1 MTGMSA
7 IDPVPPPTAAI
18 NLRRLVVLRTLT
30 LTGQA
35 LAVWVAVQSLR
46 MWLPLKPLVL
56 ILAGMA
62 VVNLLTWLR
71 LTRTWPVRDGELF
84 AQLTLDVLA
93 LTGLLY
99 YTGGSTNP
107 FAPLYLLPLT
117 LTAAALPRA
126 WTWFMVGL
134 TVTCYTALLFVYVPL
149 PGAHA
154 VHGDEF
160 QTHVVGMWLGFLLS
174 AVLIATFA
182 VRMAATL
189 RERDRLAAAMRE
201 QELKHERV
209 LALGTLATGAAHELG
224 TPLSTLAVLLKDI
237 SPGKPVDDETLS
249 ILRAQVA
256 RSKDILNSLSA
267 SAGAVR
273 AEAGAPCALDA
284 WLEELVR
291 GWQARRP
298 GARARLQLDGT
309 QPAPRIVAEQTLA
322 QAIVNILNNAADA
335 SPDDVEVNGR
345 WSTDALTLEIADRG
359 AGLAPEVESAIGEPF
374 IADATEARAAGQGW
388 PVCGFSTKEEG
399 LGLGLFLA
407 YTTLNRFGGTVRLLK
422 REGGGT
428 LCRLTLPLKGIT
440 A

>member
-7 IDPVPPPTAAI
+7 TEPVSPPTAAI

-30 LTGQA
+30 LSGQA
-35 LAVWVAVQSLR
+35 LAVWVAVQSLH

-56 ILAGMA
+56 ILAAMS
-62 VVNLLTWLR
+62 VLNLLTWLR
-71 LTRTWPVRDGELF
+71 LARAWPVRDGELF
-84 AQLTLDVLA
+84 AQLTFDVLA

-107 FAPLYLLPLT
+107 FAPLYLLPIT
-117 LTAAALPRA
+117 LTAAALPRTH
-126 WTWFMVGL
+126 TWFMVGL
-134 TVTCYTALLFVYVPL
+134 AVACYTALLFVYVPL

-154 VHGDEF
+154 MHGDEF
-160 QTHVVGMWLGFLLS
+160 QMHVVGMWLGFLVS
-174 AVLIATFA
+174 AALIATFA
-182 VRMAATL
+182 VRMNATL
-189 RERDRLAAAMRE
+189 RERDRLVAAMRE

-237 SPGKPVDDETLS
+237 APGKPVDGETLS

-256 RSKDILNSLSA
+256 RSKEILASLSA
-267 SAGAVR
+267 SAGAAR
-273 AEAGAPCALDA
+273 AEAGAPQALDA
-284 WLEELVR
+284 WLEELLR

-298 GARARLQLDGT
+298 GVRMRSHLEGPP
-309 QPAPRIVAEQTLA
+309 PAPRIVAELTLT
-322 QAIVNILNNAADA
+322 QAVVNILNNAADV

-345 WSTDALTLEIADRG
+345 WTADELVLEIADRG
-359 AGLAPEVESAIGEPF
+359 PGLAPEVEQRAGEPF
-374 IADATEARAAGQGW
+374 
-388 PVCGFSTKEEG
+388 VSTKGEG

-407 YTTLNRFGGTVRLLK
+407 YTTLSRFGGTVRLLR

-428 LCRLTLPLKGIT
+428 LCRLMLPLKGI
-440 A
+440 AA

>member
-1 MTGMSA
+1 VSEPLNAPGPS
-7 IDPVPPPTAAI
+7 PAAI

-35 LAVWVAVQSLR
+35 LAVWVAVESLR

-62 VVNLLTWLR
+62 VLNLLTWLR
-71 LTRTWPVRDGELF
+71 LTRPKPVRDGELF

-107 FAPLYLLPLT
+107 FAPLYLLPIT

-126 WTWFMVGL
+126 HTWFMVGL
-134 TVTCYTALLFVYVPL
+134 AVACYTLLLFAYVPL
-149 PGAHA
+149 PGTHA
-154 VHGDEF
+154 MHGDEF
-160 QTHVVGMWLGFLLS
+160 QLHVVGMWLGFLLS
-174 AVLIATFA
+174 AALIATFA
-182 VRMAATL
+182 VRMSATL
-189 RERDRLAAAMRE
+189 RSRDRLAAAMRE

-224 TPLSTLAVLLKDI
+224 TPLATLAVLLKDMA
-237 SPGKPVDDETLS
+237 PDKPVDDETLA

-256 RSKDILNSLSA
+256 RSKEILASLSA
-267 SAGAVR
+267 SAGAAR
-273 AEAGAPCALDA
+273 AEAGAPQALDA
-284 WLEELVR
+284 WLTDSVR
-291 GWQARRP
+291 RWQAVRP
-298 GARARLQLDGT
+298 GVNARTRFEGA
-309 QPAPRIVAEQTLA
+309 QPAPRIVAEQTLT

-335 SPDDVEVNGR
+335 SPDDVEVSGR
-345 WSTDALTLEIADRG
+345 WNADELTLEIADRG
-359 AGLAPEVESAIGEPF
+359 AGLAPEVEQRAGEPF
-374 IADATEARAAGQGW
+374 L
-388 PVCGFSTKEEG
+388 STKEEG

-407 YTTLNRFGGTVRLLK
+407 YTTLHRFGGSVRLLR

-428 LCRLTLPLKGIT
+428 ICRLTLPLGGIT

>member
-1 MTGMSA
+1 MTGMSVT
-7 IDPVPPPTAAI
+7 DPVPPPTAAI

-30 LTGQA
+30 LSGQA
-35 LAVWVAVQSLR
+35 LAVWVAVQSLH

-62 VVNLLTWLR
+62 VLNLLTWLR
-71 LTRTWPVRDGELF
+71 LALSWPVRDGELF

-107 FAPLYLLPLT
+107 FAPLYLLPIT

-126 WTWFMVGL
+126 HTWFMVGL
-134 TVTCYTALLFVYVPL
+134 AVACYTALLFVYVPL

-154 VHGDEF
+154 MHGDEF
-160 QTHVVGMWLGFLLS
+160 QMHVVGMWLGFLVS
-174 AVLIATFA
+174 AALIATFA
-182 VRMAATL
+182 VRMSATL

-201 QELKHERV
+201 QALKHERV

-224 TPLSTLAVLLKDI
+224 TPLSTLAVLLKDMA
-237 SPGKPVDDETLS
+237 PEKPVDTETLA

-256 RSKDILNSLSA
+256 RSKEILASLSA

-273 AEAGAPCALDA
+273 AEAGAPQALDR
-284 WLEELVR
+284 WLEALVR

-298 GARARLQLDGT
+298 GVQPRLQLDGT

-335 SPDDVEVNGR
+335 SPDVVEVSGR
-345 WSTDALTLEIADRG
+345 WDTDELTLEIADRG
-359 AGLAPEVESAIGEPF
+359 PGLAPEVEQRAGEPF
-374 IADATEARAAGQGW
+374 IT
-388 PVCGFSTKEEG
+388 TKGEG

-407 YTTLNRFGGTVRLLK
+407 YTTLNRFGGAVRLLR

-428 LCRLTLPLKGIT
+428 LCRLTLPLREIT

>member
-1 MTGMSA
+1 MSA
-7 IDPVPPPTAAI
+7 NNPVPPPTAAI

-30 LTGQA
+30 LSGQG
-35 LAVWVAVQSLR
+35 LAVWVAVQSLH
-46 MWLPLKPLVL
+46 MWLPLRQLVL

-62 VVNLLTWLR
+62 VLNLLTWLR
-71 LTRTWPVRDGELF
+71 LARPWPVRDGELF

-126 WTWFMVGL
+126 YTWSMVGL
-134 TVTCYTALLFVYVPL
+134 TVACYTALLFVYVPL

-154 VHGDEF
+154 MHGDEF
-160 QTHVVGMWLGFLLS
+160 QTHVVGMWLGFLVS
-174 AVLIATFA
+174 ATLIATFA
-182 VRMAATL
+182 VRMSATL

-201 QELKHERV
+201 QALRHERV

-224 TPLSTLAVLLKDI
+224 TPLSTLAVLLKDMA
-237 SPGKPVDDETLS
+237 PEKPVDTETLS

-256 RSKDILNSLSA
+256 RSKEILASLSA

-273 AEAGAPCALDA
+273 AEAGAPRALDA
-284 WLEELVR
+284 WLDGLVR
-291 GWQARRP
+291 GWHARRP
-298 GARARLQLDGT
+298 GVQPRLQLDGT

-335 SPDDVEVNGR
+335 SPGDVEVNGR
-345 WSTDALTLEIADRG
+345 WTADELTLEIADRG
-359 AGLAPEVESAIGEPF
+359 PGLAPEVEQRAGEPF
-374 IADATEARAAGQGW
+374 VT
-388 PVCGFSTKEEG
+388 TKGEG

-407 YTTLNRFGGTVRLLK
+407 YTTLNRFGGAVHLR
-422 REGGGT
+422 RRDGGGT
-428 LCRLTLPLKGIT
+428 LCRVTLPLKGIT

>member
-1 MTGMSA
+1 MSESLNA
-7 IDPVPPPTAAI
+7 PGPSPAAI

-35 LAVWVAVQSLR
+35 LAVWVAVQSLQ

-62 VVNLLTWLR
+62 VANLLTWLR
-71 LTRTWPVRDGELF
+71 LVQPWAVRDGELF

-93 LTGLLY
+93 LTALLY

-126 WTWFMVGL
+126 WTWAMVGL
-134 TVTCYTALLFVYVPL
+134 TVACYTALLFVYVPL

-154 VHGDEF
+154 MHGDEF
-160 QTHVVGMWLGFLLS
+160 QMHVVGMWLGFLLS
-174 AVLIATFA
+174 AALIATFA
-182 VRMAATL
+182 VRMSSTL

-201 QELKHERV
+201 QALKHERV

-224 TPLSTLAVLLKDI
+224 TPLSTLAVLLKDVA
-237 SPGKPVDDETLS
+237 PGRPVDADTLS
-249 ILRAQVA
+249 ILLAQVA
-256 RSKDILNSLSA
+256 RSKEILASLSA

-273 AEAGAPCALDA
+273 AEAGAPQALDA
-284 WLEELVR
+284 WLEALVR
-291 GWQARRP
+291 GWQERRP
-298 GARARLQLDGT
+298 GVRSRLQLDGT
-309 QPAPRIVAEQTLA
+309 RPAPRIVAEQTLA

-345 WSTDALTLEIADRG
+345 WDADALTLEIADRG
-359 AGLAPEVESAIGEPF
+359 AGLAPEVEQRAGEPF
-374 IADATEARAAGQGW
+374 
-388 PVCGFSTKEEG
+388 VSTKGEG

-407 YTTLNRFGGTVRLLK
+407 YTTLNRFGGAVRLFR

-428 LCRLTLPLKGIT
+428 LCRLTLPLQGI
-440 A
+440 AA

>member
-1 MTGMSA
+1 MSSSA
-7 IDPVPPPTAAI
+7 ELTQPPTAAI

-30 LTGQA
+30 LSGQA
-35 LAVWVAVQSLR
+35 LAVWVAVQSLH

-56 ILAGMA
+56 ILAAMA
-62 VVNLLTWLR
+62 VLNLLTWLR
-71 LTRTWPVRDGELF
+71 LARAWPVRDGELF
-84 AQLTLDVLA
+84 AQLTFDVLA

-107 FAPLYLLPLT
+107 FAPLYLLPIT
-117 LTAAALPRA
+117 LTAAALPRTH
-126 WTWFMVGL
+126 TWFMVGL
-134 TVTCYTALLFVYVPL
+134 AVACYTALLFVYVPL

-154 VHGDEF
+154 MHGDEF
-160 QTHVVGMWLGFLLS
+160 QMHVVGMWLGFLIS
-174 AVLIATFA
+174 AALIATFA

-201 QELKHERV
+201 QALKHERV

-237 SPGKPVDDETLS
+237 APHKPVDDETLS
-249 ILRAQVA
+249 VLRAQVA
-256 RSKDILNSLSA
+256 RSKEILASLSA

-273 AEAGAPCALDA
+273 AEAGAPQALDR
-284 WLEELVR
+284 WLETLVR

-298 GARARLQLDGT
+298 GVPPRLQLDGPP
-309 QPAPRIVAEQTLA
+309 PAPRIVAEQTLA

-335 SPDDVEVNGR
+335 SPSDVEVNGR
-345 WSTDALTLEIADRG
+345 WTTNELVLEIADRG
-359 AGLAPEVESAIGEPF
+359 TGLAPEVEQRAGEPF
-374 IADATEARAAGQGW
+374 IT
-388 PVCGFSTKEEG
+388 TKEEG

-407 YTTLNRFGGTVRLLK
+407 YATLNRFGGTVRLLR

>member
-1 MTGMSA
+1 MTGMSVT
-7 IDPVPPPTAAI
+7 DPVPPPTAAI

-30 LTGQA
+30 LSGQA
-35 LAVWVAVQSLR
+35 LAVWVAVQSLH

-62 VVNLLTWLR
+62 VLNLLTWLR
-71 LTRTWPVRDGELF
+71 LALSWPVRDGELF

-107 FAPLYLLPLT
+107 FAPLYLLPIT

-126 WTWFMVGL
+126 HTWFMVGL
-134 TVTCYTALLFVYVPL
+134 AVACYTALLFVYVPL

-154 VHGDEF
+154 MHGDEF
-160 QTHVVGMWLGFLLS
+160 QMHVVGMWLGFLVS
-174 AVLIATFA
+174 AALIATFA
-182 VRMAATL
+182 VRMSATL

-201 QELKHERV
+201 QALKHERV

-224 TPLSTLAVLLKDI
+224 TPLSTLAVLLKDMA
-237 SPGKPVDDETLS
+237 PGKPVDTETLA

-256 RSKDILNSLSA
+256 RSKEILASLSA

-273 AEAGAPCALDA
+273 AEAGAPQALDR
-284 WLEELVR
+284 WLEALVR

-298 GARARLQLDGT
+298 GVQPRLQLDGT

-335 SPDDVEVNGR
+335 SPDVVEVSGR
-345 WSTDALTLEIADRG
+345 WDTDELTLEIADRG
-359 AGLAPEVESAIGEPF
+359 PGLAPEVEQRAGEPF
-374 IADATEARAAGQGW
+374 IT
-388 PVCGFSTKEEG
+388 TKGEG

-407 YTTLNRFGGTVRLLK
+407 YTTLNRFGGAVRLLR

-428 LCRLTLPLKGIT
+428 LCRLTLPLREIT